1 LLGGVAGIFSKLAI
15 VAGAF
20 VEQGGS
26 PMPLRE
32 VLPGRAVAAMAYNE
46 AFPDAWRDASAG
58 LQLPED
64 RTMSEVIDIMVA
76 HAERSGLRARAATLL
91 AMSWFDVQ
99 DWIKP
104 MLTCMADREFRTA
117 LTAEQVSQVREK
129 AAAIASRVD
138 DARWLEGLTAVLD
151 DEPLIVLDPASGR
164 GFRLTMSGIGDN
176 FQLHTPWGRPVAEV
190 API

>member
-1 LLGGVAGIFSKLAI
+1 
-15 VAGAF
+15 
-20 VEQGGS
+20 
-26 PMPLRE
+26 
-32 VLPGRAVAAMAYNE
+32 
-46 AFPDAWRDASAG
+46 
-58 LQLPED
+58 
-64 RTMSEVIDIMVA
+64 MSEVIDIMVA